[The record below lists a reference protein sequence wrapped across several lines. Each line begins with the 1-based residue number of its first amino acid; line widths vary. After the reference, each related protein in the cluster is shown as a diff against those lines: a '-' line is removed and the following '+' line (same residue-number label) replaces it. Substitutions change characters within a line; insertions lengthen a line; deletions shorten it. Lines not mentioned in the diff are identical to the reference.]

1 MKGVMG
7 CSNRHVEET
16 TQRKVFVKAWNT
28 LLENRE
34 QAVLEWE
41 QAMAGDDLL
50 ARYTAK
56 DFLELTE
63 KAEPIDEMDTDFMLR
78 VLDYIK
84 VYEEG
89 TLVVVFLDGTE
100 IEYRAE

>member
-1 MKGVMG
+1 MWMKLR
-7 CSNRHVEET
+7 CE
-16 TQRKVFVKAWNT
+16 KVFIQAWNT

-34 QAVLEWE
+34 QAVPKWE
-41 QAMAGDDLL
+41 EAMNGDGLL
-50 ARYTAK
+50 ARYRAK
-56 DFLELTE
+56 MFLELTK
-63 KAEPIDEMDTDFMLR
+63 KAQPIDELDTDLMLR

-89 TLVVVFLDGTE
+89 MLVVVFLDGTE

>member
-1 MKGVMG
+1 MAK
-7 CSNRHVEET
+7 
-16 TQRKVFVKAWNT
+16 WD
-28 LLENRE
+28 
-34 QAVLEWE
+34 
-41 QAMAGDDLL
+41 QAMASDDLL
-50 ARYTAK
+50 VRYRAR

-84 VYEEG
+84 VYEEV
-89 TLVVVFLDGTE
+89 TLVVFLNGTE